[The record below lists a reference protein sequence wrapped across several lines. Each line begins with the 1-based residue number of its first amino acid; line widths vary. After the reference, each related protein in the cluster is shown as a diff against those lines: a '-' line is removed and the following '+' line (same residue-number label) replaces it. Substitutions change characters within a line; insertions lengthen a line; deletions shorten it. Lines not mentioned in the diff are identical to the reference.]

1 MDVRELL
8 ETLTIAV
15 EEGLVDE
22 EAEIQVTYQPSYPLI
37 ARFSGIHVDYDGNL
51 QLVAG
56 HDIAYSNGEC
66 YEEEG
71 LLRF

>member
-1 MDVRELL
+1 MNVYKLL

-22 EAEIQVTYQPSYPLI
+22 EADIQVTYQPSYPLI
-37 ARFSGIHVDYDGNL
+37 ANFDGVHVDPNGNL

-56 HDIAYSNGEC
+56 YDLGYSNGEA
-66 YEEEG
+66 YEEDG
-71 LLRF
+71 LLEF